1 VNFLETRQ
9 GQQTVI
15 EVIAQDRPGLLY
27 QIAEVF
33 EKCNIK
39 LHNAKV
45 ATFGARI
52 EDIFI
57 VTDLSDNPIIDTD
70 QQDIIRQNIID
81 RLDATDNL
89 DAVIAF

>member
-1 VNFLETRQ
+1 MKFSETPQ
-9 GQQTVI
+9 GQQTII

-33 EKCNIK
+33 DKCDVK

-57 VTDLSDNPIIDTD
+57 VTNLANKPISDQK
-70 QQDIIRQNIID
+70 QQDSIRQNIID
-81 RLDATDNL
+81 RLDSSQDSEKE
-89 DAVIAF
+89 VIF